1 MKKILF
7 FVVLAAVFFAAL
19 SFSASAT
26 TLPTDLTQPFEEGG
40 VSWDPETSVLAMND
54 AWLALPEGVRFPGNV
69 TLLLTGNSYF
79 TGLFSAE
86 GTVTVAGTG
95 SLICENGSSPVFDAA
110 QVICPSFLICNSDGD
125 FVSSTEGLT
134 MLELIRGYTLSLE
147 PAQDYEYY
155 VGDFYVSVYDEEPV
169 LKKSLLVMPGDYVN
183 VSFTPREG
191 FVFEEWRPDGD
202 DLGIVDSR
210 EATVRLKMPERDVK
224 LLVETSPIEYHFTV
238 EAGKGGTVRV
248 EGKEPDEDGRYS
260 FYVTDRPD
268 IVALPS
274 ESHLFV
280 AWSATDGAELDD
292 FRAEETYI
300 ILPACDFV
308 LRAQFASSIRKLTI
322 APGVGGGVNPA
333 PGEYD
338 AGVDSILDFAATPME
353 GWAFSHWE
361 CTSSDG
367 MFSAPES
374 ERTSFTM
381 PDRDCTVTAVFLKG
395 GYRLTSVSGVGGTLI
410 VPEGIYEMGV
420 ILPVRAEPDEGYHF
434 VRWEANVEGV
444 VNSPTLAET
453 QVTMP
458 AQSVSLRAV
467 FALDV
472 GGGGN
477 DEPQP
482 SVTAPPDDED
492 AKQPFPWVAL
502 IVILAVALIAV
513 ALFIIR
519 DRAGVSYRYLIRRLF
534 HRE

>member
-1 MKKILF
+1 MKKTLF

-26 TLPTDLTQPFEEGG
+26 TFPTDLTRPFEEGG

-54 AWLALPEGVRFPGNV
+54 AWLVLPEGVRFPGNV
-69 TLLLTGNSYF
+69 TVQVTGNNYV

-95 SLICENGSSPVFDAA
+95 SLICENGSSPFFDAA
-110 QVICPSFLICNSDGD
+110 RVLYPSFLLCNSEGD
-125 FVSSTEGLT
+125 FVSSPEGLT
-134 MLELIRGYTLSLE
+134 MMEFIRGYTLSLDS
-147 PAQDYEYY
+147 AQDYEYY
-155 VGDFYVSVYDEEPV
+155 VGDFYMSLYDEEPA
-169 LKKSLLVMPGDYVN
+169 LKKSLLVIPGDYVDI
-183 VSFTPREG
+183 SFTPREG
-191 FVFEEWRPDGD
+191 FVFEQWRPDGD
-202 DLGIVDSR
+202 DLGIVDTR
-210 EATVRLKMPERDVK
+210 EPSLRLRMPERNVT

-238 EAGKGGTVRV
+238 EAGRGGTVRV
-248 EGKEPDEDGRYS
+248 ENREPDEEGRYT
-260 FYVTDRPD
+260 FYVTDRPE

-274 ESHLFV
+274 DSHVFV

-292 FRAEETYI
+292 FKSEETYI
-300 ILPACDFV
+300 IVPACDFV
-308 LRAQFASSIRKLTI
+308 LKAQFASSIRKLTI
-322 APGVGGGVNPA
+322 APGVGGSVNPA

-338 AGVDSILDFAATPME
+338 AGVDSILDFTATPME

-395 GYRLTSVSGVGGTLI
+395 GYRLTSVSGVGGKLI

-420 ILPVRAEPDEGYHF
+420 IVPVRAEPDAGYHF

-472 GGGGN
+472 GGGN
-477 DEPQP
+477 EEPEP
-482 SVTAPPDDED
+482 SVSVPPDDSDLE
-492 AKQPFPWVAL
+492 QPFPWVAL
-502 IVILAVALIAV
+502 IVIFAVSAVVV
-513 ALFIIR
+513 ALFVIR

-534 HRE
+534 RRE